1 MGGPSLK
8 KRFSLAGLGAVLLT
22 LAGTGCGGDKTAKFD
37 RPLSRSGLAGIEAEE
52 PRPKPDLRLTTTEG
66 KPFSL
71 RRDTEGYLTLLFF
84 GYTNCPDVC
93 PLHMANIAAVL
104 HKLPKSVVDQVRVVV
119 VTTDPG
125 RDTPQAL
132 RSWLDKFD
140 RRFIGLIGSQSE
152 LYAAEEQ
159 AGVMPTVPDEPDS
172 AGHYTMAHG
181 SAVMAFTRD
190 NFLRAVYPSGTGQ
203 LEWAHDIPVLLTLG
217 DRATPG
223 SAGSAESLR

>member
-1 MGGPSLK
+1 LTK
-8 KRFSLAGLGAVLLT
+8 LFSFAGVGVVLLI
-22 LAGTGCGGDKTAKFD
+22 LGGTGCGAEKAAKLD
-37 RPLSRSGLAGIEAEE
+37 RPLSRSGLAGIEPEE
-52 PRPKPDLRLTTTEG
+52 ARPKPDLRLTTTEG

-104 HKLPKSVVDQVRVVV
+104 HRLPKSVVDQVRVVV
-119 VTTDPG
+119 VTTDPA
-125 RDTPQAL
+125 RDTPKVL

-140 RRFIGLIGSQSE
+140 RSFIGLTGSESD
-152 LYAAEEQ
+152 LATAEEQ

-172 AGHYTMAHG
+172 TGHYTMAHG

-190 NFLRAVYPSGTGQ
+190 NLMRAVYPSGTGQ
-203 LEWAHDIPVLLTLG
+203 PEWAHDIPLLL
-217 DRATPG
+217 
-223 SAGSAESLR
+223 SLRGKTTSGSPRSASSPP